1 MEAVIL
7 SKEQYLD
14 LVERIEK
21 ISKCVESKNEP
32 RKDSFIDNEK
42 FLQLMKISRRTAQSW
57 RDEGKVSFSQVGH
70 KIYYK
75 YSDVEKLLDEYYNKA
90 FARK

>member
-42 FLQLMKISRRTAQSW
+42 FLQLMKMNKNI
-57 RDEGKVSFSQVGH
+57 VL
-70 KIYYK
+70 
-75 YSDVEKLLDEYYNKA
+75 KLDL
-90 FARK
+90 F